1 MSKSKEYKAIKN
13 YIHNELGITKE
24 DIVKEIRPLLKQLL
38 YQYMHNAYGCDNDLE
53 GWVRRMVADEIKR
66 VDYDFVREMYINAL
80 KKTIADS
87 LEIVVR
93 PKEKV

>member
-24 DIVKEIRPLLKQLL
+24 DIVKEIRSSLKQLL
-38 YQYMHNAYGCDNDLE
+38 YQYMHNAYGRDNDLE
-53 GWVRRMVADEIKR
+53 GWVRRMVADEINS
-66 VDYDFVREMYINAL
+66 VGYDFVREMYLNAL
-80 KKTIADS
+80 KKTIADN